1 MDKTEI
7 NEIVRKIIDYSRNI
21 KEDLAAPKVWETYR
35 DPFKVLISIIIS
47 IRTREEITIRVVENF
62 FKKFKDVED
71 IKKADIDEITDSL
84 KMVGLYNQKAKW
96 IKEIAEKWD
105 YRKICDKKFLENL
118 PGVGKKV
125 RNVYLIIVC
134 NENCIA
140 VDSNVHRIV
149 NRIGIVNTKSFE
161 ETEMALY
168 DLIDKKYWKDLN
180 FNFVKFGRHICKPK
194 KPLCETCVVKEYCKY
209 YKNKMK

>member
-1 MDKTEI
+1 MDKTKV
-7 NEIVRKIIDYSRNI
+7 NEIIERIIDYSKNI
-21 KEDLAAPKVWETYR
+21 NENLAAPKVWEEFR

-47 IRTREEITIRVVENF
+47 IRTREEITIKVVEDF
-62 FKKFKDVED
+62 FKKFRDIED
-71 IKKADIDEITDSL
+71 IKKASIEEIANSL
-84 KMVGLYNQKAKW
+84 KMVGLYNQKARW

-105 YRKICDKKFLENL
+105 YEKICDKEFLEKL
-118 PGVGKKV
+118 PGVGRKV

-134 NENCIA
+134 NEDCIA

-161 ETEMALY
+161 ETEIALY
-168 DLIDKKYWKDLN
+168 DLVDKKYWKELN
-180 FNFVKFGRHICKPK
+180 FSFVKFGRNICKPN
-194 KPLCETCVVKEYCKY
+194 KPLCETCIVKEYCKY